1 MKFTMIRRITALVL
15 ILVLIL
21 VLAAG
26 ISIQAS
32 SASTEKVTEDAASTK
47 SLQEAQDE
55 KAQLEKALKEAQSTI
70 EDLKDSKGD
79 IESKVTEL
87 NQQLIDISAR
97 ITDLENQLTAKSEDI
112 QETKDELAG
121 AKEREAQQYADMK
134 VRIQF
139 MYENGQTSYLE
150 ALLSSRNI
158 SEFLN
163 SADYIAQIQSYDRQK
178 LTEYQDTVE
187 SIVNLEAQLEQEYTD
202 LEALK
207 STVESNKATVAA
219 MMRQKESEL
228 ADISGDIE
236 DAQSDADYYAA
247 EIQAQEELI
256 AAIKRAEAEKAAA
269 GVEEHPYT
277 GGAFRW
283 PCPSSTRVTSDYG
296 TRVSPMSGAS
306 SNHKGIDIGAS
317 AGADIIAAA
326 DGTVTAASYSSAAG
340 NYVMIDHGG
349 GLYTVYMHASSLL
362 VSPGQTVSAG
372 DVIAKV
378 GSTGISTGSHLH
390 FGVSLNGSYVSPWSY
405 LGG

>member
-15 ILVLIL
+15 ILVL
-21 VLAAG
+21 AAG
-26 ISIQAS
+26 IPIQAS

-70 EDLKDSKGD
+70 EDLRDSKGD

-283 PCPSSTRVTSDYG
+283 PCPSSTWVTSDYG

>member
-1 MKFTMIRRITALVL
+1 MIRRITALVL
-15 ILVLIL
+15 ILVL
-21 VLAAG
+21 AAG
-26 ISIQAS
+26 IPIQAS

>member
-1 MKFTMIRRITALVL
+1 MKCTMIRRITALG
-15 ILVLIL
+15 LIL

-26 ISIQAS
+26 IPIQAS

-55 KAQLEKALKEAQSTI
+55 KAQLEKALKEAQGTI

-87 NQQLIDISAR
+87 NQQLMDISAR

>member
-1 MKFTMIRRITALVL
+1 MKFTMIRRIAALG
-15 ILVLIL
+15 LIL

-26 ISIQAS
+26 IPIQAS
-32 SASTEKVTEDAASTK
+32 SASTEKVTEDDASTK

-70 EDLKDSKGD
+70 EDLRDSKGD

>member
-1 MKFTMIRRITALVL
+1 MIRRITA
-15 ILVLIL
+15 LVLIL

-70 EDLKDSKGD
+70 EDLRDSKGD

-306 SNHKGIDIGAS
+306 SNQKGIDIGAS
-317 AGADIIAAA
+317 AGADMIAAA

>member
-1 MKFTMIRRITALVL
+1 MKFTMIRRIAALG
-15 ILVLIL
+15 LIL

-26 ISIQAS
+26 IPIQAS

-70 EDLKDSKGD
+70 EDLRDSKGD

-372 DVIAKV
+372 DMIAKV

>member
-1 MKFTMIRRITALVL
+1 MKFTMIRRITALG
-15 ILVLIL
+15 LIL

-26 ISIQAS
+26 IPIQAS
-32 SASTEKVTEDAASTK
+32 SASTEKVTEDAAPTK

-70 EDLKDSKGD
+70 EDLRDSKGD

-372 DVIAKV
+372 DMIAKV

>member
-1 MKFTMIRRITALVL
+1 MIRRITALG
-15 ILVLIL
+15 LIL

-26 ISIQAS
+26 IPIQAS

-55 KAQLEKALKEAQSTI
+55 KAQLEKALKEAQGTI

-87 NQQLIDISAR
+87 NQQLMDISAR

-187 SIVNLEAQLEQEYTD
+187 SSVNLEAQLEQEYTD
-202 LEALK
+202 LE
-207 STVESNKATVAA
+207 ATVAA